1 MKAQE
6 KLKHLIREVV
16 NLIIKFFKT
25 YGIKDEILNIPEN
38 VKQMGLK
45 VKIMNLAI
53 NVLTLIFAFM
63 LKATNMLIE
72 HRLVL
77 LGIIL
82 FMLYRGQRILKDAF
96 FLFGDTE
103 REKFQHIFEDEIAFR
118 GSQIIGKTTARVI
131 KYDESNK
138 LYKLM
143 DNESMLN
150 TIRSYLKN
158 NLWSQRIQH
167 TFDVLE
173 LISVMV
179 MLIVTILTNT
189 SISQAIFIPM
199 ISIFVIISFFSSA
212 YISLN
217 RGNYYK
223 KHREY
228 NNEQDLIINDLLRVP
243 VIVKKDLNM
252 RINKFQE
259 TLIASNENI
268 SNFHNKINF
277 SRLFTTI
284 LETFSQYGII
294 IFYLLGVKWDTINLG
309 TIAEITAMLAIIE
322 TAFGQIRRSA
332 DTLNKH
338 NERLIILEKE
348 EKDMKLILEV
358 YHNEATK
365 NGSFKIVENIK
376 INPFTIRYLEES
388 ENDKPFKLAL
398 KKQILINNGEVVVLY
413 GPSGSGKSTFMNM
426 LTERIRLE
434 KSTNIPS
441 TQRFLFYDE
450 KLKFGSLSIYEELFC
465 CEETPDLLKMQGILE
480 NLHLWSEIKS
490 NCFDVWKWMKEKKF
504 EKSLSNGQKQRL
516 IIAKLLYWL
525 DNEIDVLVL
534 DECTSGNDAAYVVAD
549 YCGGIISK
557 EAKNSKERINVFM
570 NKLNEYLKEE
580 GYNDT
585 KLYDPSGYDQKAQTT
600 VSDLSKVVKKLLK
613 YQWFRDIV
621 SKTSY
626 TAILPDKSKQTW
638 KNTNVFLDPTS
649 EYYNENVLGVK
660 TGSLSNDYNLIVLY
674 KKHGKEFLICSL
686 GSKSDVS
693 RYNDVNYILK
703 TIDESDYLRK

>member
-16 NLIIKFFKT
+16 NLSIKFFKT
-25 YGIKDEILNIPEN
+25 HGIKDEILNIPEN

-63 LKATNMLIE
+63 HKATNMLIE
-72 HRLVL
+72 HRLIL

-118 GSQIIGKTTARVI
+118 GSKIIGKTTDRVI

-150 TIRSYLKN
+150 TIRSYLK

-649 EYYNENVLGVK
+649 KYYNENVLGVK

>member
-72 HRLVL
+72 HRLIL

-118 GSQIIGKTTARVI
+118 GSKIIGKTTDRVI

-150 TIRSYLKN
+150 TIRSYLK

-649 EYYNENVLGVK
+649 KYYNENVLGVK

>member
-25 YGIKDEILNIPEN
+25 HGIKDEILNIPEN

-63 LKATNMLIE
+63 HKATNMLIE
-72 HRLVL
+72 HRLIL

-118 GSQIIGKTTARVI
+118 GSKIIGKTTDRVI

-150 TIRSYLKN
+150 TIRSYLK

-441 TQRFLFYDE
+441 TQRFLFYE

-649 EYYNENVLGVK
+649 KYYNENVLGVK

>member
-1 MKAQE
+1 
-6 KLKHLIREVV
+6 
-16 NLIIKFFKT
+16 
-25 YGIKDEILNIPEN
+25 
-38 VKQMGLK
+38 
-45 VKIMNLAI
+45 
-53 NVLTLIFAFM
+53 
-63 LKATNMLIE
+63 
-72 HRLVL
+72 
-77 LGIIL
+77 
-82 FMLYRGQRILKDAF
+82 
-96 FLFGDTE
+96 
-103 REKFQHIFEDEIAFR
+103 
-118 GSQIIGKTTARVI
+118 
-131 KYDESNK
+131 
-138 LYKLM
+138 M

-150 TIRSYLKN
+150 TIRSYLK

-480 NLHLWSEIKS
+480 NLHLWREIKS

-534 DECTSGNDAAYVVAD
+534 DECTSGLDDKLESDSADAERILEYIVRYANLDKKRIV
-549 YCGGIISK
+549 IISTHQNIDGFK
-557 EAKNSKERINVFM
+557 E
-570 NKLNEYLKEE
+570 KLNNEFIFRNLHFFKEGEYNFIKE
-580 GYNDT
+580 
-585 KLYDPSGYDQKAQTT
+585 
-600 VSDLSKVVKKLLK
+600 
-613 YQWFRDIV
+613 I
-621 SKTSY
+621 
-626 TAILPDKSKQTW
+626 
-638 KNTNVFLDPTS
+638 
-649 EYYNENVLGVK
+649 
-660 TGSLSNDYNLIVLY
+660 
-674 KKHGKEFLICSL
+674 
-686 GSKSDVS
+686 
-693 RYNDVNYILK
+693 
-703 TIDESDYLRK
+703 